1 MKRQTIQEHRLV
13 GQSIGTATSVL
24 LVDPEPDL
32 LDTRCRLI
40 SCSHISVHAIGN
52 YAQIYQ
58 LLELDGYNLI
68 VLSLRPNEIQACHVA
83 EYARRRWPKAK
94 LLLLG
99 ESCGCLDDPLYDE
112 IVNPCGN
119 SAGFIEAAERLL
131 ESTRT
136 GRIIPTVPWY

>member
-32 LDTRCRLI
+32 LDTGCRLI